1 MRSLITKRME
11 KFNYGG
17 KKNFIS
23 VAFDLNGGKRKKMKN
38 KPWDK
43 DIKEERTPS

>member
-1 MRSLITKRME
+1 ME

-23 VAFDLNGGKRKKMKN
+23 FAFDLNGGKGKEKIN